1 MAGKNLNEE
10 ESAARLAEAKRA
22 LAGPEWT
29 AKHESEERQ
38 RQMVAEQTALNQ
50 QLTALAKAKEKL
62 ELTWIDL
69 DGERR
74 KIRAVLNPIL
84 DEEKKAE
91 EVENQLAAEEAKI
104 GVPAEKHTVE
114 EKRWAAA
121 AAREAVEKKKWIEEA
136 KVVALEK
143 TIAENTVEYRRLL
156 TEEEAVN
163 QKLEQLTKNL
173 NQSQNDG
180 VKLAA

>member
-62 ELTWIDL
+62 GWQPRVRFSDL
-69 DGERR
+69 CKIMVDSDMRQAIKQLNLQAPGGGDKIIQERFS
-74 KIRAVLNPIL
+74 N
-84 DEEKKAE
+84 
-91 EVENQLAAEEAKI
+91 
-104 GVPAEKHTVE
+104 
-114 EKRWAAA
+114 
-121 AAREAVEKKKWIEEA
+121 KWW
-136 KVVALEK
+136 
-143 TIAENTVEYRRLL
+143 
-156 TEEEAVN
+156 VN
-163 QKLEQLTKNL
+163 
-173 NQSQNDG
+173 D
-180 VKLAA
+180 